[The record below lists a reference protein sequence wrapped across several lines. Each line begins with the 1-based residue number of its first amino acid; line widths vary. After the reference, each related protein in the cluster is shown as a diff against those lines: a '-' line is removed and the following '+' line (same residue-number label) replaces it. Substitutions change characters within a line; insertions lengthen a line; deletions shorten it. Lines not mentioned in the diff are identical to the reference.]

1 MRQGF
6 LVYGTQN
13 WDNFGSSKDM
23 DRAIVITITM
33 RLVLGQPGVTFQQGR
48 GKLIAIII
56 PNDK

>member
-1 MRQGF
+1 
-6 LVYGTQN
+6 
-13 WDNFGSSKDM
+13 M

-33 RLVLGQPGVTFQQGR
+33 RLVLGHPGVTFQQGR